1 MVAGMEHHEQL
12 LRLALRIDAIVSA
25 AFGLLVLLGSPI
37 LPELLGP
44 PNALFWV
51 VGVGVLIYAGTLW
64 SAQARGRISPATGWS
79 VVGLNLVWA
88 IASVAAVVLGW
99 LPLTGLGIAFVLLQA
114 AVVAALAD
122 LQFVGLR
129 RATA

>member
-1 MVAGMEHHEQL
+1 MEHQAQL

-37 LPELLGP
+37 LPDVLGP
-44 PNALFWV
+44 PSALFWA
-51 VGVGVLIYAGTLW
+51 VGVGVLIYAAGLW
-64 SAQARGRISPATGWS
+64 LAQTRTMISPATGWS
-79 VVGLNLVWA
+79 VVALNLVWA
-88 IASVAAVVLGW
+88 LASVATVVLGW

-114 AVVAALAD
+114 ALVSGLAD
-122 LQFVGLR
+122 LQFVGIR